1 VINDLQVRAEVTQQ
15 WAVVRRFCAGSHRQ
29 YLVGGVF
36 VNETP
41 PEEFYNLPLIL
52 AFAVL
57 DQVLTELIGQGTIPQ
72 PKRPLLGARM
82 HASSTVLRWINYA
95 LVDSGKT
102 ARNNLAHEARLI
114 GKLECL
120 AFIEA
125 IEVELKSWSILMQ

>member
-1 VINDLQVRAEVTQQ
+1 MINDPQVRAEITQQ
-15 WAVVRRFCAGSHRQ
+15 WAVVRRFCVGSHRQ

-57 DQVLTELIGQGTIPQ
+57 DQVLTELINQGEIPKPQ
-72 PKRPLLGARM
+72 RALLGARVL
-82 HASSTVLRWINYA
+82 ASSTVLQWINYA
-95 LVDSGKT
+95 LVDEGKT
-102 ARNNLAHEARLI
+102 VRNKLAHEARLI

-125 IEVELKSWSILMQ
+125 IEVELKSWSIL